1 MAQKAQKKTKKE
13 TKKET
18 LIKLLFEN
26 HGHITEA
33 CKSANIPRRTYYNWI
48 KEDPN
53 FAVDVQIVEE
63 SLIDYAKSKLMENIA
78 GNDTTSIIFFLKT
91 KGKDHGF
98 SERQEIKL
106 TKPIDEINF
115 EKI

>member
-78 GNDTTSIIFFLKT
+78 GNDTTAIIFFL
-91 KGKDHGF
+91 
-98 SERQEIKL
+98 L
-106 TKPIDEINF
+106 N
-115 EKI
+115 